1 MAVTPLTLVNWAK
14 PINGS
19 TVQEP
24 AGTVAN
30 VSGGGNS
37 FVNDGRVLLQIINS
51 TAASTTVTLDITKT
65 VGGAAVTD
73 PVVTLAATIHN
84 EWLGPFDPTVY
95 GDTIVVTASANTV
108 KFNAWHLP

>member
-1 MAVTPLTLVNWAK
+1 MAVTPLTITNWAR
-14 PINGS
+14 PVNNS

-24 AGTVAN
+24 SGTVAN

-37 FVNDGRVLLQIINS
+37 FVNDGRVMLQIINS

-65 VGGAAVTD
+65 VGGAPVTD
-73 PVVTLAATIHN
+73 PVISLAATIHN
-84 EWLGPFDPTVY
+84 EWYGPFDPAVY

-108 KFNAWHLP
+108 KFNVYHLP